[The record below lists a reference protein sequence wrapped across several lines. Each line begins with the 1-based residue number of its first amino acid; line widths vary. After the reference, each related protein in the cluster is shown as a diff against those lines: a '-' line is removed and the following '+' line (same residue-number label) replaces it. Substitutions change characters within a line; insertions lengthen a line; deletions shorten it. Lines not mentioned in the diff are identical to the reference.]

1 MKKFLALLL
10 ALAVTLCG
18 CAASTENPAPASS
31 ENPPS
36 VSSEN
41 SLPASSENSAP
52 ASSSENPPAESAVSV
67 PETDSIIPANYEGK
81 TEFVADDGEILLL
94 EDASSII
101 EWYTSE
107 WEDGTHTVF
116 GVFYD
121 FAWFRESTGI
131 SYNSVDNPEYFNIP
145 EREYTG
151 PNLDPAE
158 LQFHKVKAGDTYK
171 GYRIKEAT
179 TIYKNLSGYCYSSKV
194 VFEGEMTLKGR
205 FSFFVDMLSKPKVT
219 TDLLRFHPFA
229 KGNAFLPIQA
239 MYGGRSL
246 QGSWSDDY
254 AYVEDSNDSA
264 YVTDFPDS
272 FVASLIETNSI
283 DDSVAAA
290 LKDRESVDAEITVTE
305 LTMQVDEGSS
315 YGIRFKVK
323 SVRALS

>member
-1 MKKFLALLL
+1 MKKFLALLI

-18 CAASTENPAPASS
+18 CAAGTENPPASS
-31 ENPPS
+31 ENPPP

-41 SLPASSENSAP
+41 PPPVSSESTAP
-52 ASSSENPPAESAVSV
+52 ASSSPSSEESAVSV

-81 TEFVADDGEILLL
+81 TEFIGDDGEILLL
-94 EDASSII
+94 EDASSIT
-101 EWYTSE
+101 EWYTGE

-131 SYNSVDNPEYFNIP
+131 FYNSVDNPEYFNIP

-151 PNLDPAE
+151 PALDPAE

-179 TIYKNLSGYCYSSKV
+179 TIYENLSGYCYSSKV

-205 FSFFVDMLSKPKVT
+205 FSFFVDMLSEPKVT

-229 KGNAFLPIQA
+229 EGNAFLPIQA

-246 QGSWSDDY
+246 NDSWSDDY
-254 AYVEDSNDSA
+254 AYAEDSNASA

-272 FVASLIETNSI
+272 FVATLIETNSI

-290 LKDRESVDAEITVTE
+290 LIDRKNVDAEITVTE
-305 LTMQVDEGSS
+305 LTLQVDEGSS
-315 YGIRFKVK
+315 YGIRFKIK
-323 SVRALS
+323 SIRALS